1 MNGLTRIE
9 QDSMNA
15 VISINRKMKD
25 QREIDWE
32 ARRYEIAKDIMMA
45 LISNPIS
52 LQADVDKFSPKSSTD
67 LELLSKIAK
76 ANAYESVVFADA
88 LINELKGGSK

>member
-1 MNGLTRIE
+1 MSNLTRIE
-9 QDSMNA
+9 QDAMNA

-32 ARRYEIAKDIMMA
+32 QRRYEIAKTC
-45 LISNPIS
+45 LP
-52 LQADVDKFSPKSSTD
+52 FC
-67 LELLSKIAK
+67 LEGCKGRFEFVAK
-76 ANAYESVVFADA
+76 EAVVIADA